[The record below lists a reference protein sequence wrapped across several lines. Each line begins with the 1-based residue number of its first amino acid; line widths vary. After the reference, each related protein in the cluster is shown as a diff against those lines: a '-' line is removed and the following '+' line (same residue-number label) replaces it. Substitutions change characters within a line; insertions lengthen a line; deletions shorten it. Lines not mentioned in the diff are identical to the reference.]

1 MSYRLTGHSVRIVHD
16 KVRVLIN
23 FTENQG
29 KQAKFDFS
37 FPLADGP
44 SDYLKK
50 ALKALGFRHE
60 IITNGSIADLAKDVS
75 ESILNIDAEYILEF
89 HSNGNVKRAEQK
101 MDYNELFAKLES
113 N

>member
-1 MSYRLTGHSVRIVHD
+1 MVYKIKGHSVRIVHD

-23 FTENQG
+23 FTNNER
-29 KQAKFDFS
+29 KQSKFDFS
-37 FPLADGP
+37 YPVADGP
-44 SDYLKK
+44 SDYFKK

-60 IITNGSIADLAKDVS
+60 IITNGSIAELAKDVS
-75 ESILNIDAEYILEF
+75 EGILNIDADYVLEF
-89 HSNGNVKRAEQK
+89 HDNGNVKRAEQK